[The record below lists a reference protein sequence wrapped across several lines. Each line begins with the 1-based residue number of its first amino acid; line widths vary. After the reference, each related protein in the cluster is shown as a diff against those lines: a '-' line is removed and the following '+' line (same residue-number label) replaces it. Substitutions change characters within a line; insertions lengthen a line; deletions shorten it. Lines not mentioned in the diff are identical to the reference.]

1 MIAVAMEGAGVAK
14 AVLSEGS
21 PVRYLEIRGISDY
34 AGPDKNDGWH
44 DYAANAAAA
53 FTIGFLRSRPF
64 PPGPPPE
71 QDTGQTKA
79 ASTLVM
85 IAQSLLSISADELM
99 PVLDD
104 DARRGQLEFLHLD
117 FTDLVQNK
125 AFTDPQAAA

>member
-44 DYAANAAAA
+44 EYAANAAAA

-71 QDTGQTKA
+71 EAAGKA
-79 ASTLVM
+79 QAVPTLVM
-85 IAQSLLSISADELM
+85 IAQSLRPISAAELM
-99 PVLDD
+99 PILDE
-104 DARRGQLEFLHLD
+104 DAKRGQLEFLHLD
-117 FTDLVQNK
+117 F
-125 AFTDPQAAA
+125 